1 MWENAF
7 TKANFPSVVMG
18 AIGDTCEG
26 FKCQKTALEKDVY
39 ICIGNINME
48 YIISNEIYM
57 LIYNICIHKI
67 IYIILYLISCCW
79 A

>member
-39 ICIGNINME
+39 R
-48 YIISNEIYM
+48 
-57 LIYNICIHKI
+57 
-67 IYIILYLISCCW
+67 
-79 A
+79 